1 MDKKNEFAKTIQY
14 PRVWRNNKVS
24 LSFNRSLNSKF
35 ERDIINDKSRP
46 WKTFKAGRSRSLN
59 IDLEQNHWCQIVPW
73 PTGSIILL
81 TLIPLFEFI
90 PKRFCWEPIR
100 RWIKINILQIFSFSP
115 LQYRS
120 TCFFVTRFKIRST
133 LLWLWWPF

>member
-14 PRVWRNNKVS
+14 PGVWRNNKVS

-59 IDLEQNHWCQIVPW
+59 IDLEQNH
-73 PTGSIILL
+73 
-81 TLIPLFEFI
+81 
-90 PKRFCWEPIR
+90 
-100 RWIKINILQIFSFSP
+100 
-115 LQYRS
+115 
-120 TCFFVTRFKIRST
+120 
-133 LLWLWWPF
+133 